1 MVAFDSVG
9 TDDQICR
16 QQTGF
21 GHRAPLP
28 QTFVFVPCH
37 SSPGAHHTPTT
48 SSRSLASHRKAIRS
62 RHDGNVA
69 VFDGARE
76 HTARFLNGID
86 AGIGRMAISIPFARA
101 REGKLGLQDVQQLNI
116 D

>member
-1 MVAFDSVG
+1 MVALNSVG

-21 GHRAPLP
+21 GHCAPLP
-28 QTFVFVPCH
+28 QAFVFVPCH

-62 RHDGNVA
+62 RCDGNVA
-69 VFDGARE
+69 VFDGTRE
-76 HTARFLNGID
+76 HTTRFLNGID
-86 AGIGRMAISIPFARA
+86 AGIGRMAVSIPLTGAC
-101 REGKLGLQDVQQLNI
+101 EGKLGLQDVQQLAI

>member
-1 MVAFDSVG
+1 MIALDAVG

-21 GHRAPLP
+21 GHYAPLP
-28 QTFVFVPCH
+28 QAFVFVPCH

-48 SSRSLASHRKAIRS
+48 SSRSLASHRKALCGRA
-62 RHDGNVA
+62 DGDIT
-69 VFDGARE
+69 VFDGACE
-76 HTARFLNGID
+76 CTARFLNGID
-86 AGIGRMAISIPFARA
+86 AGIRRMTVSIPLAGA
-101 REGKLGLQDVQQLNI
+101 REGKLGSQDVQQLTI

>member
-1 MVAFDSVG
+1 M
-9 TDDQICR
+9 
-16 QQTGF
+16 
-21 GHRAPLP
+21 
-28 QTFVFVPCH
+28 
-37 SSPGAHHTPTT
+37 PTT

-62 RHDGNVA
+62 RRDGNVA

-86 AGIGRMAISIPFARA
+86 ADIGRMAVSIPLART
-101 REGKLGLQDVQQLNI
+101 REGKLGLQDVQQITI